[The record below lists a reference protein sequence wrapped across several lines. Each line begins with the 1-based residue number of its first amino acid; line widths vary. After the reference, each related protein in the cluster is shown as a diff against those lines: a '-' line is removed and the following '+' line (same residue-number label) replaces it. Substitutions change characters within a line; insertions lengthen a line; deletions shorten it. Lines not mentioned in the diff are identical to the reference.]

1 MTSILYI
8 GMDVH
13 TTNYT
18 LCIYTLETQQ
28 SFGRVQV
35 EPDYKQVLKY
45 IEKMK
50 EAWGDDIEIVC
61 SY

>member
-18 LCIYTLETQQ
+18 LCSYTLETQQ

-35 EPDYKQVLKY
+35 EPDYRDMIRRQ
-45 IEKMK
+45 
-50 EAWGDDIEIVC
+50 
-61 SY
+61 

>member
-18 LCIYTLETQQ
+18 LCAYCMENRYYSPSEQRIAIKRGTN
-28 SFGRVQV
+28 
-35 EPDYKQVLKY
+35 
-45 IEKMK
+45 
-50 EAWGDDIEIVC
+50 
-61 SY
+61 